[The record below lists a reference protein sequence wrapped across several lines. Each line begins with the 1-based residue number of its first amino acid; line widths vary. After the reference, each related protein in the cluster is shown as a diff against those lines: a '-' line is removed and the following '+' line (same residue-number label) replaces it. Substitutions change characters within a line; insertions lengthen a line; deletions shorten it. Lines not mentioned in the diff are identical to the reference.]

1 MARKPFIEATSI
13 QDFLDSKKGRQ
24 AIYFLNEYLILN
36 AEIRRRRLQGLRINY
51 ENVAK
56 EQVPNKW
63 LKLLVKSL
71 RRRKEV
77 PKNWKG
83 LKVIARRLFAVEIV
97 SQTLMSIED
106 LGAFCLAFGELLE
119 ETPSRIIRYENPDI
133 ANFYRTDWTPQYI
146 SDLFL
151 FDDPH
156 IVTSKQPLIEKIN
169 AIQSHNA
176 EALAFSFRKITEY
189 RIHFGRLYNK
199 NKHGNPILYRFG
211 LESVSPNLNVEDIVD
226 TIFVLDSAQHP
237 FDDVAAC
244 VVGRKTIEK
253 SALIMTR
260 VSDVLVTLI
269 HRYLDYIKLQGNYPP
284 VFVFGENPLTREEWT
299 KYKQEIEGLLPT
311 PLPLLSKVTMPNL
324 SAADLF
330 QWLESQDW
338 DSKWFRQKDWEYA
351 EGSKT
356 MKSY

>member
-156 IVTSKQPLIEKIN
+156 IVTP
-169 AIQSHNA
+169 AIAMNLDPHLQGVGAS
-176 EALAFSFRKITEY
+176 LDQQIVGKLK
-189 RIHFGRLYNK
+189 RIH
-199 NKHGNPILYRFG
+199 HFG
-211 LESVSPNLNVEDIVD
+211 LRKGRRRAERTETGSIELPKSG
-226 TIFVLDSAQHP
+226 SAGKKEQVRGH
-237 FDDVAAC
+237 FNI
-244 VVGRKTIEK
+244 G
-253 SALIMTR
+253 
-260 VSDVLVTLI
+260 
-269 HRYLDYIKLQGNYPP
+269 
-284 VFVFGENPLTREEWT
+284 
-299 KYKQEIEGLLPT
+299 
-311 PLPLLSKVTMPNL
+311 
-324 SAADLF
+324 
-330 QWLESQDW
+330 
-338 DSKWFRQKDWEYA
+338 
-351 EGSKT
+351 
-356 MKSY
+356 